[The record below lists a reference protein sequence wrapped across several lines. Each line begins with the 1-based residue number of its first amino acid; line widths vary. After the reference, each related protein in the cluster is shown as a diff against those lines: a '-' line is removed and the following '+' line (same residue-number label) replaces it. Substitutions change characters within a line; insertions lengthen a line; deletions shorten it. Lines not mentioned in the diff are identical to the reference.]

1 MDHPP
6 DNAVQREVGSE
17 DATARHG
24 DEVSHVAEQSRVP
37 QEADHTEVEQGG
49 SQAAAGEGESESWH
63 DRETS

>member
-24 DEVSHVAEQSRVP
+24 DEVSHVAEQPRVP
-37 QEADHTEVEQGG
+37 KEADDAEVE
-49 SQAAAGEGESESWH
+49 
-63 DRETS
+63 